1 MGPVLGVG
9 GFLEARARSLQGNP
23 RPTSPGRAGPVR
35 SSVAAPDCCGGLG
48 NLDFRKADLCIMT
61 RLLGYVDLSEPH
73 FVAAVLAIV
82 FNPLFWNVV
91 ARWEHKT
98 RKLSKAFGSPRL
110 ACYTLGGA
118 ILLLNVLRSHCFTQ
132 AMLSQP
138 RMQSLDNPAV
148 YHVGLAL
155 LGVGGVFVLSS
166 FLALGFTGT
175 FLGKTLSVGGQGPAP
190 PNSRPQPALLS
201 AGGQTLKPQPAA
213 WPPGW
218 AGLLFLCSGL
228 GLATGGGAGPSPCP
242 WLRSFGAENPVLA
255 GLDVLQTPTPSLGL
269 WGEGA
274 GRLMCAGQ
282 WGQSRRPARDH
293 ITQVPEGHAGDW
305 GVLPGGGSHRG
316 GPLGAQEQVGIIVWA
331 SQGWGGEGSQGR
343 EGWWCSQPQETRG

>member
-1 MGPVLGVG
+1 MGT
-9 GFLEARARSLQGNP
+9 QIQ
-23 RPTSPGRAGPVR
+23 
-35 SSVAAPDCCGGLG
+35 
-48 NLDFRKADLCIMT
+48 ADLCIMT
-61 RLLGYVDLSEPH
+61 WLLGYVDLSEPH

-138 RMQSLDNPAV
+138 RMQSLDNPAA

-175 FLGKTLSVGGQGPAP
+175 FLGDYFGILKEARVTMFPFSVLDNPMYWGSTAIY
-190 PNSRPQPALLS
+190 L
-201 AGGQTLKPQPAA
+201 
-213 WPPGW
+213 GW
-218 AGLLFLCSGL
+218 AIVHASPTGLLLTAVVALIYMVAIVYEEPF
-228 GLATGGGAGPSPCP
+228 T
-242 WLRSFGAENPVLA
+242 AEIY
-255 GLDVLQTPTPSLGL
+255 Q
-269 WGEGA
+269 
-274 GRLMCAGQ
+274 Q
-282 WGQSRRPARDH
+282 K
-293 ITQVPEGHAGDW
+293 
-305 GVLPGGGSHRG
+305 
-316 GPLGAQEQVGIIVWA
+316 A
-331 SQGWGGEGSQGR
+331 SQAYKRS
-343 EGWWCSQPQETRG
+343 

>member
-1 MGPVLGVG
+1 
-9 GFLEARARSLQGNP
+9 
-23 RPTSPGRAGPVR
+23 
-35 SSVAAPDCCGGLG
+35 
-48 NLDFRKADLCIMT
+48 MT

-175 FLGKTLSVGGQGPAP
+175 FLGDYFGILKEARVTMFPFSVLDNPMYWGSTAIY
-190 PNSRPQPALLS
+190 L
-201 AGGQTLKPQPAA
+201 
-213 WPPGW
+213 GW
-218 AGLLFLCSGL
+218 AIVHASPTGLLLTAL
-228 GLATGGGAGPSPCP
+228 VALIYMVAIVYEEA
-242 WLRSFGAENPVLA
+242 
-255 GLDVLQTPTPSLGL
+255 SL
-269 WGEGA
+269 
-274 GRLMCAGQ
+274 
-282 WGQSRRPARDH
+282 
-293 ITQVPEGHAGDW
+293 
-305 GVLPGGGSHRG
+305 
-316 GPLGAQEQVGIIVWA
+316 
-331 SQGWGGEGSQGR
+331 
-343 EGWWCSQPQETRG
+343 